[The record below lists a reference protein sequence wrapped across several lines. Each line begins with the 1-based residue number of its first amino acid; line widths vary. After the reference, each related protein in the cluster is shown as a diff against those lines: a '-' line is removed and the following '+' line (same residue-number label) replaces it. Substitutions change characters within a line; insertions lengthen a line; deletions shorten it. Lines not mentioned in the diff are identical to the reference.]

1 MKKPVF
7 LLVALVSFGF
17 FFFYAHAGV
26 EEWNRGDAAAAVL
39 AETYTGETKGQK
51 VSPKSYH
58 DFRATRYRAEFV
70 YEVNGKTYHTQTDT
84 GIEPWAEEEVHYNPA
99 DPAQCYVG
107 LYPQQEDDSGTYLGI
122 AVAAFIIAIVF
133 VRAA

>member
-1 MKKPVF
+1 M
-7 LLVALVSFGF
+7 
-17 FFFYAHAGV
+17 
-26 EEWNRGDAAAAVL
+26 
-39 AETYTGETKGQK
+39 
-51 VSPKSYH
+51 
-58 DFRATRYRAEFV
+58 
-70 YEVNGKTYHTQTDT
+70 NGKTYHTQTDT

-133 VRAA
+133 VCAA

>member
-51 VSPKSYH
+51 VSQKSYH

-84 GIEPWAEEEVHYNPA
+84 GIEPWAEEECTTIQLILRSA
-99 DPAQCYVG
+99 T
-107 LYPQQEDDSGTYLGI
+107 SGSIPSKKTT
-122 AVAAFIIAIVF
+122 AVPTSA
-133 VRAA
+133 

>member
-51 VSPKSYH
+51 YPKNHTTISVLRGIGQNSY
-58 DFRATRYRAEFV
+58 TR
-70 YEVNGKTYHTQTDT
+70 
-84 GIEPWAEEEVHYNPA
+84 
-99 DPAQCYVG
+99 
-107 LYPQQEDDSGTYLGI
+107 
-122 AVAAFIIAIVF
+122 
-133 VRAA
+133 